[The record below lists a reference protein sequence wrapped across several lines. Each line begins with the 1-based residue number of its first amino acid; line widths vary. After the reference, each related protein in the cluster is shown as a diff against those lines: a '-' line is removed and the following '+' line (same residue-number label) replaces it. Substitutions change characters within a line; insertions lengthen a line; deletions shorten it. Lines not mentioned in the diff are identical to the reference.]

1 MLLHFYLVAVQQK
14 FNIANKVIDNIII
27 RLYNTYETNPF
38 YDNIIKQYVERFQKD
53 DPNYNNMIEI
63 IKKRWPEFVKNKED

>member
-1 MLLHFYLVAVQQK
+1 MVAVQQK

-63 IKKRWPEFVKNKED
+63 IKKRWPEFVKNKEG